1 MVRPALILGLMIALA
16 ACSRGDPSLMNIK
29 QPRGEGPD
37 EFSVLPT
44 KPLQI
49 PEDLATLPDPTPG
62 GTNLTDPTPEADIAI
77 ALGGNPEVLGRRS
90 SDGQL
95 VRYTTRYGVD
105 PNIRTSLA
113 AADEEFR
120 RDNRGRLL
128 ERLFDVNV
136 YFRAYEEMELDQ
148 YAELER
154 LRRLGVRTS
163 AVPPTQEDE

>member
-49 PEDLATLPDPTPG
+49 PEDLATLPEPTPG

-90 SDGQL
+90 SDGC
-95 VRYTTRYGVD
+95 R
-105 PNIRTSLA
+105 
-113 AADEEFR
+113 
-120 RDNRGRLL
+120 
-128 ERLFDVNV
+128 
-136 YFRAYEEMELDQ
+136 
-148 YAELER
+148 
-154 LRRLGVRTS
+154 
-163 AVPPTQEDE
+163 